1 MTYGFIIILFIL
13 GTFTKSS
20 RNSLSSVSHLSKRW
34 FGQPAAQTHP
44 HLIKEGE
51 VTPGIT
57 KDEYKRRR
65 CNLIRLALQS
75 HSNKNHIMIVPSATK
90 QIMTS
95 VIPYPFHQN
104 TDFWYLCGFLEPD
117 SLLVMQ
123 FNGEQ
128 SPNTALFV
136 PKRDPEKEMWDG
148 PRSGIEGTLQ
158 LTGVDS
164 AFNTDHLGDFLYGY
178 LCDNSDF
185 VVWYNKKSIV
195 NPALQNNA
203 VNDFIKEGKHSEIE
217 NVSTIL
223 QTLRL
228 FKSQTEVNLMRK
240 SCDIVADAFREVM
253 MYSHPGVSFVGC
265 IDLILLP
272 ANVQLF
278 LTFQFFLPISV
289 SNISYTRLLSFILLP
304 TCTDMAFF

>member
-1 MTYGFIIILFIL
+1 
-13 GTFTKSS
+13 
-20 RNSLSSVSHLSKRW
+20 
-34 FGQPAAQTHP
+34 
-44 HLIKEGE
+44 
-51 VTPGIT
+51 
-57 KDEYKRRR
+57 
-65 CNLIRLALQS
+65 
-75 HSNKNHIMIVPSATK
+75 
-90 QIMTS
+90 
-95 VIPYPFHQN
+95 
-104 TDFWYLCGFLEPD
+104 
-117 SLLVMQ
+117 
-123 FNGEQ
+123 
-128 SPNTALFV
+128 
-136 PKRDPEKEMWDG
+136 
-148 PRSGIEGTLQ
+148 
-158 LTGVDS
+158 
-164 AFNTDHLGDFLYGY
+164 
-178 LCDNSDF
+178 
-185 VVWYNKKSIV
+185 VWYNKKSIV